1 MKHTSNHQLNSNERQ
16 NFLADSHILQKSLED
31 LNLMDSFLL
40 DAATEDPENAKKIA
54 KVIIE
59 RATGHVVENLVV
71 EIEKQLKGLSI
82 DKRGIRMDIYVREQE
97 QTENGYS
104 TLCLYDIE
112 PNKYQEKDLPRR
124 SRFYQ
129 SLIDAKLIP
138 TNTSFEKLP
147 DVITI
152 WILPYDPFGCDR
164 MVYTVKN
171 MVTEENHIVYND
183 GVTKLFL
190 YTKGTKGGSKDLK
203 DLLTYMEHTT
213 LESAVDKDLQ
223 EIQGIVNTI
232 KERRE
237 TKERYMTLQ
246 EMINYEK
253 RDSYK
258 EGLVDGELKGEIK
271 GSIHTCKSLN
281 QDKSHTKTFLMD
293 QYSISEDK
301 AEEYLNLYWNLD
313 TSK

>member
-1 MKHTSNHQLNSNERQ
+1 MKHISDHQLHSYERQ
-16 NFLADSHILQKSLED
+16 NFLADSHTLPKSLED

-71 EIEKQLKGLSI
+71 ETEKQLKGLSI

-97 QTENGYS
+97 QTENEFS

-129 SLIDAKLIP
+129 SLIDSKLLP
-138 TNTSFEKLP
+138 TDTPYEELP

-152 WILPYDPFGCDR
+152 WILPFDPFGCDR
-164 MVYTVKN
+164 MIYTVKN
-171 MVTEENHIVYND
+171 MVAEENHIVYND
-183 GVTKLFL
+183 GVIKLFL
-190 YTKGTKGGSKDLK
+190 YTKGTKGGSKELK

-213 LESAVDKDLQ
+213 AENAVDQDLQ
-223 EIQGIVNTI
+223 EIQSIIDNVKSKDNLGG
-232 KERRE
+232 RF
-237 TKERYMTLQ
+237 MTLQ

-253 RDSYK
+253 RDSRIEGAISNCKFLGLDIDKTK
-258 EGLVDGELKGEIK
+258 ESIIK
-271 GSIHTCKSLN
+271 QYRLPESMA
-281 QDKSHTKTFLMD
+281 DYFLD
-293 QYSISEDK
+293 
-301 AEEYLNLYWNLD
+301 LYWNPD

>member
-1 MKHTSNHQLNSNERQ
+1 MKHTSNHQTNSYERQ
-16 NFLADSHILQKSLED
+16 NFLADSHTIPKSLEE

-59 RATGHVVENLVV
+59 RATKYVIKDLVV
-71 EIEKQLKGLSI
+71 EIEKQLKGISI
-82 DKRGIRMDIYVREQE
+82 DKHGIRMDIYLREQE
-97 QTENGYS
+97 ETENGIS
-104 TLCLYDIE
+104 TLRLYDIE

-129 SLIDAKLIP
+129 SLIDSKLLP
-138 TNTSFEKLP
+138 TDTPYEKLP

-152 WILPYDPFGCDR
+152 WILPFDPFGHDR

-171 MVTEENHIVYND
+171 MVAEDNHIVYND
-183 GVTKLFL
+183 GIIKLFL
-190 YTKGTKGGSKDLK
+190 YTKGTKGGSKELK

-213 LESAVDKDLQ
+213 TTNAVDKDLQ
-223 EIQGIVNTI
+223 EIQSIVDNV
-232 KERRE
+232 KSKDNLGGRF
-237 TKERYMTLQ
+237 MTLQ

-253 RDSYK
+253 RDSRI
-258 EGLVDGELKGEIK
+258 EGAIL
-271 GSIHTCKSLN
+271 TCKFLGLDI
-281 QDKSHTKTFLMD
+281 DKTKESIIKQYRLPESMADYFLD
-293 QYSISEDK
+293 I
-301 AEEYLNLYWNLD
+301 YWESD

>member
-1 MKHTSNHQLNSNERQ
+1 MKHISNHQLHSYERQ
-16 NFLADSHILQKSLED
+16 NFLADSHTLPKSLED

-71 EIEKQLKGLSI
+71 ETEKQLKGLSI
-82 DKRGIRMDIYVREQE
+82 DKRGIRMDIYVREQK
-97 QTENGYS
+97 QTEDEFS

-112 PNKYQEKDLPRR
+112 PNKYQEKNLPRR

-138 TNTSFEKLP
+138 TNTPFEELP

-152 WILPYDPFGCDR
+152 WILPYDPFGEDR
-164 MVYTVKN
+164 MIYTVKN
-171 MVTEENHIVYND
+171 VVAESNHIIYND
-183 GVTKLFL
+183 GVIKLFL
-190 YTKGTKGGSKDLK
+190 YTKGTKGGSKELK

-213 LESAVDKDLQ
+213 VESAIDKDLQ

-237 TKERYMTLQ
+237 TKERFMTLQ

-253 RDSYK
+253 RDSFEVGQIIGAILNCKYLGLDINQTK
-258 EGLVDGELKGEIK
+258 EAI
-271 GSIHTCKSLN
+271 IN
-281 QDKSHTKTFLMD
+281 QFQLYESVADK
-293 QYSISEDK
+293 
-301 AEEYLNLYWNLD
+301 YLNLYWNLD